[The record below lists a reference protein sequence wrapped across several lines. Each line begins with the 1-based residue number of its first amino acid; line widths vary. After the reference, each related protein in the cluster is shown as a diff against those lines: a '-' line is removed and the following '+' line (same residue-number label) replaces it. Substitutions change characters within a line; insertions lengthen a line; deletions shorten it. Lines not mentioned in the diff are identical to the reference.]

1 MGLRSRVVL
10 VGMVLAALLVATQ
23 FAVAARPMRAVSR
36 AAKSLAVSA
45 SRWSIIHSPNPSG
58 GEAELDGVSCVSA
71 TDCIAVGGDLRNGST
86 VVEHWSGK
94 KWSIIH
100 SPRGVGSGGVSCVS
114 ASDCTAVGPPSQWNG
129 TVWSITPSPTPSDG
143 SLAGVSCVSA
153 VDCIAVGRIGN
164 DAGGSTGGDDAA
176 GHTLVEQWN
185 GTKWSIVHAPNPSV
199 GGALMGVSCVTAV
212 DCTAVGNS
220 FGVSDGHTYN
230 KSALVEH
237 WNGTKWSITLSKGGI
252 ALDGVSCVSATDCT
266 AVGRGGSGTLVEHW
280 NGKKWSIIHSLTPSS
295 GGGGL
300 DGVSCVS
307 ATDCTAVGFSIR
319 APISGPQVSTT
330 LVEHWNGKK
339 WSVIPSSN
347 PSGGGVLLG
356 VSCVSAT
363 HCAAVGFRGSGPSTL
378 VEQESR

>member
-266 AVGRGGSGTLVEHW
+266 AVG
-280 NGKKWSIIHSLTPSS
+280 
-295 GGGGL
+295 
-300 DGVSCVS
+300 
-307 ATDCTAVGFSIR
+307 FSIR